1 LSAAPTGTPGE
12 NKPHQP
18 DDTPR
23 QYNAGL
29 EGLTMNTSLLSLV
42 NNSTDYMGLSDREG
56 NMIYI
61 NRAGRGLLGL
71 MPDEDVSTLHAS
83 NFFTPRDFQTLNQ
96 EIIPAIIKNSRWK
109 GTIRLRHFLTGEII
123 PCDASYMRMD
133 DPATGQYIGRGVT
146 LRDLRPEIAARH
158 ALATS
163 EQQLRSAVDLAQLG
177 TWRID
182 LLNMDVIFS
191 EKAKE
196 LFGFTGPS
204 IDFNTGIQ
212 AIHEKDRD
220 RVLSKL
226 QKSLNP
232 KSAGL
237 YEDTY
242 NIRNLVTGR
251 ENTVHVNGKVSFNEK
266 GEAYLLTGTLQDV
279 TELKLIERELE
290 QQVQIRTEELK
301 KTNTHLSRTNQ
312 ELEQFAF
319 VASHDLQEPLRKI
332 RTYSG
337 LLEETGK
344 DILTGP
350 ALGYLAKIKAASE
363 RMSRLITDLLDFSR
377 VSSKKEL
384 WAPVDLNQLLAK
396 IEEDFELV
404 VRQKQA
410 IIRAQQLP
418 VIEAVPLQ
426 INQLFY
432 NLIGNALKFSREGQ
446 PPVIQITAKRIS
458 AWETRQFPELDPRRV
473 YWAINIAD
481 NGIGFAPSLAEKVF
495 TIFQRLN
502 SRDHYEG
509 TGIGLALC
517 KKIVAAHGGI
527 IYATAL
533 PMTGATFHILL
544 PIKHS

>member
-1 LSAAPTGTPGE
+1 MPGDNE
-12 NKPHQP
+12 PQKTDGSPQQR
-18 DDTPR
+18 TPR
-23 QYNAGL
+23 AFHDPG
-29 EGLTMNTSLLSLV
+29 GLTLNASLLSLV
-42 NNSTDYMGLSDREG
+42 NNSADYMGMSDRDG
-56 NMIYI
+56 QMIYV

-71 MPDEDVSTLHAS
+71 TLDQDLSTLHAS
-83 NFFTPRDFQTLNQ
+83 DFFVAADFEDFNKEVLPVLVQTG
-96 EIIPAIIKNSRWK
+96 RWK
-109 GTIRLRHFLTGEII
+109 GTIRLKHFLTGEII
-123 PCDASYMRMD
+123 PCDASYLRMD
-133 DPATGQYIGRGVT
+133 DPATGRYVGRGAT

-158 ALATS
+158 ALANS

-177 TWRID
+177 TWSID
-182 LLNMDVIFS
+182 LLHMDVFFS

-196 LFGFTGPS
+196 LYGFTGPS

-220 RVLSKL
+220 RVLTTL

-232 KSAGL
+232 KSNGL

-242 NIRNLVTGR
+242 TIRNLVTGR
-251 ENTVHVNGKVSFNEK
+251 ESTVHVNGKVFFNEK
-266 GEAYLLTGTLQDV
+266 GEALQLTGTLQDI
-279 TELKLIERELE
+279 TEMKLIERELE
-290 QQVQIRTEELK
+290 QQVRIRTEELK
-301 KTNTHLSRTNQ
+301 KTNTFLSRTNQ

-337 LLEETGK
+337 LLEETSK
-344 DILTGP
+344 DLLQGP

-384 WAPVDLNQLLAK
+384 WAPVDLNEVLTR
-396 IEEDFELV
+396 IEEDFELIM
-404 VRQKQA
+404 RQKEAVIQ
-410 IIRAQQLP
+410 AQQLP

-426 INQLFY
+426 MNQLFY
-432 NLIGNALKFSREGQ
+432 NLIGNALKFTREGQ
-446 PPVIQITAKRIS
+446 PPIIRITAKRIS
-458 AWETRQFPELDPRRV
+458 AFETRQFPDLDPRRV
-473 YWAINIAD
+473 YWAIDVAD
-481 NGIGFAPSLAEKVF
+481 NGIGFAPSLAEKIF

-502 SRDHYEG
+502 SRSHYEG

-517 KKIVAAHGGI
+517 KKIVTAHGGI
-527 IYATAL
+527 LYATAV